1 MNTTTKEILKDYL
14 TANSKGLE
22 ELEIFSVLLDII
34 ISNREITY
42 WRKWL
47 KDEKSEE
54 SEMPKSQLK
63 LTEFQLLIIK
73 TLRLDH
79 ITSTITSYIREKM
92 GDK

>member
-22 ELEIFSVLLDII
+22 ELEIFSFLLDII
-34 ISNREITY
+34 SSNREITY

-54 SEMPKSQLK
+54 SEMPKS
-63 LTEFQLLIIK
+63 
-73 TLRLDH
+73 
-79 ITSTITSYIREKM
+79 
-92 GDK
+92 